1 MNARVATASEV
12 RRRPMGMWRRQHAW
26 CLRDS
31 LRQMARRPLGSAL
44 TIAVMGIAL
53 ALPLAFYL
61 LLSNVQHLT
70 AALGDSQAVSVFL
83 KPSQGAEQAATI
95 AQNLRARPDVAAVEL
110 RTPQQGLAEL
120 AAMQGFGDAVQ
131 ALPDNPLPFVLL
143 VDPRAGGDRAHVQ
156 SLVKD
161 LRAMSQVEQV
171 QDNGQ
176 WRARL
181 DALVALG
188 RRVTLLLA
196 ILLGAA
202 AVLVIGNTVR
212 LDIRGRAEEIAV
224 QQLIGASPAFVR
236 RPYLYEGACY
246 GFAAGVVAVVLV
258 LVLEAVLAAP
268 VRELIAS
275 YAGRLH
281 FGGLSSATLLAAVA
295 IALVLGWLGAWIA
308 SSRQLART
316 TEGGQV
322 HF

>member
-1 MNARVATASEV
+1 MNARAAMASQV
-12 RRRPMGMWRRQHAW
+12 RRNRFGMWRRQHAW

-31 LRQMARRPLGSAL
+31 LRQLLRRPLGSVL

-61 LLSNVQHLT
+61 LLANVQHLT
-70 AALGDSQAVSVFL
+70 SALGDSQAISVFL
-83 KPSQGAEQAATI
+83 KSSQGAEQAATL
-95 AQNLRARPDVAAVEL
+95 AQNLRTRPDVATVAL

-120 AAMQGFGDAVQ
+120 AAIQGFGDAVH

-143 VDPRAGGDRAHVQ
+143 VDPRAGSERAQVE
-156 SLVKD
+156 SLVKA
-161 LRAMSQVEQV
+161 LRAMPQVDEV

-176 WRARL
+176 WRVRL

-188 RRVTLLLA
+188 RRVMLLLA

-224 QQLIGASPAFVR
+224 QQLIGASPSFVR

-246 GFAAGVVAVVLV
+246 GLAAGVVAVLLV

-268 VRELIAS
+268 VRDLVAS

-281 FGGLSSATLLAAVA
+281 FGGLSWGTLAATLA
-295 IALVLGWLGAWIA
+295 IALALGWLGAWIA
-308 SSRQLART
+308 SSRYLARAT
-316 TEGGQV
+316 A
-322 HF
+322 

>member
-1 MNARVATASEV
+1 MSARAAMASQV
-12 RRRPMGMWRRQHAW
+12 RRTRLGMWRRQHAW

-31 LRQMARRPLGSAL
+31 LRQVVRRPLGSAL

-61 LLSNVQHLT
+61 LLANVQHLT

-83 KPSQGAEQAATI
+83 KSGQGAEQAATL
-95 AQNLRARPDVAAVEL
+95 AQNLRTRSDVATVAL

-143 VDPRAGGDRAHVQ
+143 VDPRAGSSRAQVE
-156 SLVKD
+156 SLVEA
-161 LRAMSQVEQV
+161 LRAMPQVDQV

-212 LDIRGRAEEIAV
+212 LDIRGRAGEIAV
-224 QQLIGASPAFVR
+224 QQLLGASPSFVR

-246 GFAAGVVAVVLV
+246 GLAAGIVAVLLV

-268 VRELIAS
+268 VRDLVAS

-281 FGGLSSATLLAAVA
+281 FGGLSSATLAATLA

-308 SSRQLART
+308 SSRQLARS
-316 TEGGQV
+316 
-322 HF
+322 